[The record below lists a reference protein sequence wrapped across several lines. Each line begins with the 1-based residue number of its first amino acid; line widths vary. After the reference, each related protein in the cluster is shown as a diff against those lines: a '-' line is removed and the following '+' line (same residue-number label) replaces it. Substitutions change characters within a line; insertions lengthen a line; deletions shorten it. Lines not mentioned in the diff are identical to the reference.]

1 MALLCSG
8 AWSLIIFLYLFLRDV
23 RPRSSPWSETEA
35 MGACGDGILLEKE
48 TLREG
53 AQRWLREKKKGTALW
68 PRLLLKALVDFCF
81 PEAGWCTYVRG
92 SAFWDFGGRW
102 GRICGPP
109 RVEIRQFAFLE
120 EVTFIFGGSLTSFT
134 PGLFLSCK
142 QKALLILRSYTRFHG
157 SMTGDWLWLCE
168 IPQCS
173 RSWQVDHAVDATCG
187 LGWAV
192 LTFLTSGSRS
202 GC

>member
-1 MALLCSG
+1 MFWCLILNYFSIFVSERCQTKKFAVVGNGSHGCMWRRNPFGEGDVARGCAKMAS
-8 AWSLIIFLYLFLRDV
+8 WK
-23 RPRSSPWSETEA
+23 
-35 MGACGDGILLEKE
+35 EKRHS
-48 TLREG
+48 TL
-53 AQRWLREKKKGTALW
+53 TATT
-68 PRLLLKALVDFCF
+68 LKALVDFCF